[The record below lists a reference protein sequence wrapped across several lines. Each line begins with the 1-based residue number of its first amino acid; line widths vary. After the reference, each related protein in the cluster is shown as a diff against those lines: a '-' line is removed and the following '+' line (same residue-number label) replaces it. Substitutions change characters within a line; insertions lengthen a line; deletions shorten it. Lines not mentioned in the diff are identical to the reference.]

1 MLERLTPDGTS
12 IGREGGRKGGREG
25 GREGEREGER
35 EGVERGRE
43 EGEGR
48 REGGRKG
55 KEREI
60 ERDIERER
68 LRHCGSVI
76 PTRRKLCISPERL
89 RDNLAL
95 SLQATVETRRG
106 RVGIASQRRRSRRR
120 RRLENRRLRQ
130 RRQCGRM
137 FDATVHRRT
146 NYMTTALGSIKPL
159 PKYKFVLLDVIQSSS
174 IPPRLQQL
182 LLQDSASIQ
191 VK

>member
-1 MLERLTPDGTS
+1 M
-12 IGREGGRKGGREG
+12 
-25 GREGEREGER
+25 EREMER
-35 EGVERGRE
+35 
-43 EGEGR
+43 
-48 REGGRKG
+48 
-55 KEREI
+55 

-76 PTRRKLCISPERL
+76 PTRRYLCISPDRL

-106 RVGIASQRRRSRRR
+106 RVGIASLR

-146 NYMTTALGSIKPL
+146 YYMTTALGSIKPL
-159 PKYKFVLLDVIQSSS
+159 PKYIFVLLDVIQSSS

-182 LLQDSASIQ
+182 LLQYSASIQ